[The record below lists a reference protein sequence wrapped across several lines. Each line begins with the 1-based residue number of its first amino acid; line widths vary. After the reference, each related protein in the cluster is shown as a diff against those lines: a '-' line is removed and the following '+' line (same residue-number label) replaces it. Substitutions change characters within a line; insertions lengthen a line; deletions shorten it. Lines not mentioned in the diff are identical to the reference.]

1 MTMTKT
7 ACLLAAICMAF
18 LVILRH
24 VNDSKR
30 LENSYSNVPHHL
42 RKLQSRRLQT
52 NDQPQQQ
59 QVLVD
64 PPPPSTAT
72 LEQQQQ
78 LEQDASS
85 PSEGYTYLI
94 IHYHK
99 SGHILTQNLRDILLQ
114 IDPSITRNY
123 VDRFPKRQHDD
134 TTKCPHLT
142 LHPNTVYVQSSP
154 DFFCNINTLA
164 EELLTRPTKQRGVK
178 IIHLIRNPFK
188 MAISNYKYHSQDPLP
203 EGEAWVKRTNP
214 CMVEERSSLIYAQLF
229 MKTLISPGAYRLME
243 YEDFEIIH
251 AMCHRFYQ
259 EDNDSP
265 GFYNNLLN
273 LPPTEGLLLATTYL
287 MLGHGGD
294 ILRMANNI
302 IKFRQLQL
310 FERTIHL
317 QQHTLPEFNDESKR
331 KVQVLTLS
339 MDNFI
344 AQPKSFLI
352 QFLDFVSLGNDG
364 SKKKN
369 GGGELLSPK
378 EEEEIATRYEE
389 MYYEKVNAGD
399 EHITSLLSKT
409 LVMDSDS
416 VEEKEAEKTKT
427 VVMSDNVAELE
438 QSLRENV
445 LFGRVLGNI
454 ENLVEESL
462 RGVHNW
468 YR

>member
-1 MTMTKT
+1 MTKT

-24 VNDSKR
+24 ANDSSKR
-30 LENSYSNVPHHL
+30 LENFYYDNLPNNL
-42 RKLQSRRLQT
+42 RKLQYRRLQT
-52 NDQPQQQ
+52 NNDQPQQQ
-59 QVLVD
+59 VLVD
-64 PPPPSTAT
+64 LSSTAT

-78 LEQDASS
+78 QQQQQLEAS

-99 SGHILTQNLRDILLQ
+99 SGHILTQNLRDILHQ

-154 DFFCNINTLA
+154 DFFCNVNTLA
-164 EELLTRPTKQRGVK
+164 EELLTRPTKQRGIK

-229 MKTLISPGAYRLME
+229 MKTLISPGAFRFME

-251 AMCHRFYQ
+251 AMCHRFYR

-364 SKKKN
+364 GKQN
-369 GGGELLSPK
+369 GELLSPK
-378 EEEEIATRYEE
+378 EKEEIATRYEE

-409 LVMDSDS
+409 MVMDSDS
-416 VEEKEAEKTKT
+416 DVVEEKEAEKTKT